1 MYVCVYVYKYIYIYS
16 YFHSSSHYQIVVVRD
31 YNIDQSYESL
41 YPYSAPEWEPLG
53 YYVTATFPA
62 HMDNTS
68 FTVGDGTTTT
78 FNGIVYTNANLQTEV
93 NYQIFIRVYS
103 AVDDAVRTYI
113 ILKF

>member
-1 MYVCVYVYKYIYIYS
+1 MYMYVLMYVYIYF

-31 YNIDQSYESL
+31 YITGQSFESL

-62 HMDNTS
+62 DMDNIS

-78 FNGIVYTNANLQTEV
+78 FNGIVYINANLQTEV